1 MCFRTGWP
9 FRGDL
14 ERQDWAKRD
23 LRTISKESPAQ
34 GSKPLQWYR
43 LETDHLGSSSTIK
56 RCVGPG
62 GQ

>member
-1 MCFRTGWP
+1 MYFRTARP

-14 ERQDWAKRD
+14 ERQKWANRD
-23 LRTISKESPAQ
+23 LGTISKESPAQ

-43 LETDHLGSSSTIK
+43 LETGQLGSSSTIK
-56 RCVGPG
+56 RCMGPG